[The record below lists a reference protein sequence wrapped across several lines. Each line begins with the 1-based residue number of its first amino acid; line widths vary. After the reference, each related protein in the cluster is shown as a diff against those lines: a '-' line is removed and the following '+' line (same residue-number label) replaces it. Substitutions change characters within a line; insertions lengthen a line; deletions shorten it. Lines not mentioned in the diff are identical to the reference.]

1 MRRIVAPDPAGD
13 LLRSRL
19 SVSGTSATVRRVT
32 TTARSRHAARVRS
45 RRRRARLR
53 ARRIAVLVFLGVLT
67 IVTLLLTAFGTS
79 SKEPL
84 PVAPAS
90 SGVVPGGRPEPQ
102 PLATVGNLTIK
113 LPVAAGSVTAIGFHG
128 SATGA
133 LSLQPLGPQA
143 NEGLLARLWHRIA
156 GTSKHGPAW
165 FQLGGQ
171 AGPGTGVL
179 DVGAAPGT
187 DVYAPVDG
195 TIAAISDYI
204 VNGGRQGSRID
215 IRPTAAPSVVLSLT
229 HLEPDPS
236 LAVGT
241 SVNAGSSKIGSVID
255 ISKVERQALASHT
268 NDNGDNVAI
277 EVHSAPTSLP

>member
-1 MRRIVAPDPAGD
+1 MTTP
-13 LLRSRL
+13 RSRQ
-19 SVSGTSATVRRVT
+19 
-32 TTARSRHAARVRS
+32 AARVRS
-45 RRRRARLR
+45 RRRRAQLR

-67 IVTLLLTAFGTS
+67 AVTLLLTAFGSS
-79 SKEPL
+79 SKSP
-84 PVAPAS
+84 PPIAPAAQA
-90 SGVVPGGRPEPQ
+90 VLPTGRPQPQ

-133 LSLQPLGPQA
+133 LTLQPLGPQA

-156 GTSKHGPAW
+156 GTSKQGPAW
-165 FQLGGQ
+165 FQLGG
-171 AGPGTGVL
+171 ASGPGTAVL
-179 DVGAAPGT
+179 DVGALPGT
-187 DVYAPVDG
+187 DVYSPVDG

-204 VNGGRQGSRID
+204 VNGERHGSRIE
-215 IRPTAAPSVVLSLT
+215 IRPTPAPSVIVSLT

-236 LAVGT
+236 LAVGS
-241 SVNAGSSKIGSVID
+241 SVLAGSSKIGNVAD

-268 NDNGDNVAI
+268 NDAGDNVAI